1 MGGLSPKKS
10 TLLGPNQ
17 NRETYGSPKQILTDR
32 GSQFYTTQENGKTK
46 LKFYDIMY
54 NRFKE
59 KVQGMSLDRTGMK
72 NQTDSDF
79 NKEKT

>member
-1 MGGLSPKKS
+1 
-10 TLLGPNQ
+10 
-17 NRETYGSPKQILTDR
+17 
-32 GSQFYTTQENGKTK
+32 
-46 LKFYDIMY
+46 MY